1 VNIRVWCI
9 PRGQYRSKE
18 QKRFTSHADIH
29 GCFKRSGIAV
39 TEGSRACLAQL
50 SLSWVNFSFPW
61 DSHYQGLSCKCP
73 NNVMN
78 NCKRPGKSSVAVTQS
93 IQPLVS
99 GDQDAVLGIIGM
111 LMGSFL
117 SHNTLAPMVHA
128 CKLLQEVLRFKQS
141 HTQFLSTRQL

>member
-1 VNIRVWCI
+1 
-9 PRGQYRSKE
+9 
-18 QKRFTSHADIH
+18 
-29 GCFKRSGIAV
+29 
-39 TEGSRACLAQL
+39 
-50 SLSWVNFSFPW
+50 
-61 DSHYQGLSCKCP
+61 
-73 NNVMN
+73 MN

-141 HTQFLSTRQL
+141 HTQFLSTRQV